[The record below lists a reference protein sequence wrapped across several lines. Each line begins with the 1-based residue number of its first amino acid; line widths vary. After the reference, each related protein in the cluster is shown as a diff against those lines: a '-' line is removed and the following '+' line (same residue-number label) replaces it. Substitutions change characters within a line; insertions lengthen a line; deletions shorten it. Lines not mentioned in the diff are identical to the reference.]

1 MMDFRKWTSVGL
13 LRAGCLA
20 SRLDIF
26 GQWRWLQEAN
36 RWTPEQR
43 AAWRLQRLGDI
54 LEFAWNEVP
63 FYREFWGD
71 HGVSFSRPKDLSDLE
86 RYPVLT
92 KQLFRENSSR
102 IRPAKVDAIRHMTK
116 STGGSTSVPVGYL
129 LDLEQWSMMEAFHL
143 WGWAQAGY
151 EVGDPVGVIAGG
163 SLVPKRMAWKSRLR
177 SFAQRRLFLYGVA
190 MDQEMARDYHGRLTR
205 YGAQFLYGYPSVM
218 YLFAKNL
225 HDLGLTLPGLKAV
238 VTTAEMLL
246 PQYRKGIEE
255 WLGCPV
261 FNDYG
266 SNDGG
271 TESYECRLHQGFH
284 YNDLQSILET
294 DHSGASG
301 AEGAL
306 LITNLWNRSTPFIR
320 YENGDIAKLSN
331 QRCACGAAFPLI
343 ASVQGRTTDII
354 SFSNGR
360 SLSGPA
366 LTLIFGKMAIDG
378 WQIVQTGGMAMEVR
392 LCGTGELVRQYGDE
406 ITTILRHHLSEGVQL
421 SIKQVATLTLTQG
434 GKLKPVINEFAVS

>member
-71 HGVSFSRPKDLSDLE
+71 HGVSFCRPKDLSELE

-225 HDLGLTLPGLKAV
+225 HDLGLTLPRLKAV

>member
-1 MMDFRKWTSVGL
+1 MMDFRKLTSVGL

-26 GQWRWLQEAN
+26 GQWNWLQEAN

-71 HGVSFSRPKDLSDLE
+71 HGVSFSRPKDLSELE
-86 RYPVLT
+86 KYPVLT
-92 KQLFRENSSR
+92 KKLFRENCARVQPQSL
-102 IRPAKVDAIRHMTK
+102 AGIRHLPRH
-116 STGGSTSVPVGYL
+116 TGGSTSVPVHYN
-129 LDLEQWSMMEAFHL
+129 LDLDQWTFMEAFHL
-143 WGWAQAGY
+143 WGWQQAGY

-163 SLVPKRMAWKSRLR
+163 SLVPKRATWKSRAR

-225 HDLGLTLPGLKAV
+225 HELGLTLPGLKAV

-246 PQYRKGIEE
+246 PHYRKGIEE

-320 YENGDIAKLSN
+320 YENGDIARLSD
-331 QRCACGAAFPLI
+331 QRCACGAPFPLI

-354 SFSNGR
+354 SFTNGR

-421 SIKQVATLTLTQG
+421 SVRQVATLTLTQG
-434 GKLKPVINEFAVS
+434 GKLKPVINEFATS